1 MTQATRSALMSVA
14 TTLAANIDA
23 TQDYIPVASTANFS
37 TSVVA
42 EVESTNEVVS
52 FDSITTNRAQY
63 SEDFTNAFWTK
74 SRGSFSADAGVAPD
88 GTTTADKFVPDTG
101 NFSDHNFYH
110 RWYTISNNTLSVYAK
125 ADGYD
130 YLSLSVYIGTTTS
143 QGVQFNL
150 STGTITTSANATG
163 VIESVGNGWYR
174 CSMFPTN
181 ATNGQW
187 GVIMPNDG
195 STPGN
200 YFRSTFAGD
209 GTSGVLCWGAQL
221 ETTALTGYLPNSTGG
236 DLSGLTTVTRGA
248 NGTTAASATSGD
260 DIQQL
265 PFAAQGLLSP
275 VSTTLSANITAAQ
288 DYVPLTSTNGFT
300 DYLNATIDSSEVVSF
315 TDISSNLITYSEQF
329 DNAAWSKTNITIAAN
344 STTAPDGTTT
354 ADSWLSTNTA
364 SGYVNVAPTVIT
376 GQPYTFSIFAKAG
389 DMNWFR
395 ITNVSSGTSGG
406 WFNLTDGTLG
416 TSNGAANVSTITSV
430 GDGWYRCT
438 RTFPSVVAS
447 GATVLYG
454 LSDGDNSNSAPGSNK
469 FIYFWGAQVEEASA
483 ATTYLPTTSAAL
495 VGLTNVTRGVNG
507 TTAASATSGDTVTQT
522 PLSTGALNMPLRLKG
537 LSVSSDGTGAGRL
550 TLCDKVGTHLCDV
563 DIPDTKIFDLTFDG
577 GILFPNGI
585 YVANS
590 DNITAYTLYTSS
602 YNSPNLTAGG

>member
-1 MTQATRSALMSVA
+1 MTQATRSNLMSVA

-42 EVESTNEVVS
+42 EVESTN
-52 FDSITTNRAQY
+52 
-63 SEDFTNAFWTK
+63 
-74 SRGSFSADAGVAPD
+74 
-88 GTTTADKFVPDTG
+88 
-101 NFSDHNFYH
+101 
-110 RWYTISNNTLSVYAK
+110 
-125 ADGYD
+125 
-130 YLSLSVYIGTTTS
+130 
-143 QGVQFNL
+143 
-150 STGTITTSANATG
+150 
-163 VIESVGNGWYR
+163 
-174 CSMFPTN
+174 
-181 ATNGQW
+181 
-187 GVIMPNDG
+187 
-195 STPGN
+195 
-200 YFRSTFAGD
+200 
-209 GTSGVLCWGAQL
+209 
-221 ETTALTGYLPNSTGG
+221 
-236 DLSGLTTVTRGA
+236 
-248 NGTTAASATSGD
+248 
-260 DIQQL
+260 
-265 PFAAQGLLSP
+265 
-275 VSTTLSANITAAQ
+275 
-288 DYVPLTSTNGFT
+288 
-300 DYLNATIDSSEVVSF
+300 EVVSF

-364 SGYVNVAPTVIT
+364 SGYVNVAPTVTT

-416 TSNGAANVSTITSV
+416 ASNGAANVSTITSV

-495 VGLTNVTRGVNG
+495 VGLTNVTRGANG
-507 TTAASATSGDTVTQT
+507 TTAASATSGDDIQQL
-522 PLSTGALNMPLRLKG
+522 PYALLNVDVPVRLTG

-550 TLCDKVGTHLCDV
+550 TLCNKVGTHLCDV
-563 DIPDTKIFDLTFDG
+563 DIPDTKIFDLTFGG